1 MLKVSCLHR
10 DSIGICNKYYVEIVK
25 DGATLHA
32 ETHFFPPNSSD
43 IFIRKIM
50 VMCSRID
57 WMIHLFEVILYLKEF
72 RSQYNK
78 YKGTWEETKLTLYQD

>member
-1 MLKVSCLHR
+1 MLLPTMNSL
-10 DSIGICNKYYVEIVK
+10 K

-32 ETHFFPPNSSD
+32 KTLFFPSNSSD

-57 WMIHLFEVILYLKEF
+57 WMIHLLEVILYL
-72 RSQYNK
+72 N
-78 YKGTWEETKLTLYQD
+78 KGTWEETKLTLSQ